1 VVFAPLAVIG
11 GDIGSGAWPY
21 IAASAVLELAYL
33 VLLSRAY
40 ASGELSVVYPVARG
54 SGPVLVLVFGALVLG
69 TTTSGAQVAGV
80 LLVAA
85 GVLALRGFSGHT
97 PARDVLFGLAIGVTI
112 AGYTL
117 VDKEGLDHASTLAY
131 LWAVICAPA
140 VIYAAGLARVRGT
153 AALREQ
159 VGARTVVA
167 GVSMIAAYGLVLLAL
182 KRAPAASV
190 AAVRETS
197 ILIATALAAVV
208 LRERVTPLRALG
220 AVAITGGIVVLA
232 LG

>member
-1 VVFAPLAVIG
+1 M
-11 GDIGSGAWPY
+11 
-21 IAASAVLELAYL
+21 AASAALELAYL
-33 VLLSRAY
+33 ILLSRAY

-54 SGPVLVLVFGALVLG
+54 SGPVWVLVFGAAVLG
-69 TTTSGAQVAGV
+69 TATTGAQVAGV
-80 LLVAA
+80 LLIAG
-85 GVLALRGFSGHT
+85 GVLALRGFSEHT
-97 PARDVLFGLAIGVTI
+97 PPRDVLFGLAIGVTI

-117 VDKEGLDHASTLAY
+117 VDKEGLDHASALAY
-131 LWAVICAPA
+131 LWVVTCAPA
-140 VIYAAGLARVRGT
+140 LVYATGLARVRGA

-220 AVAITGGIVVLA
+220 AAAITAGIVVLA